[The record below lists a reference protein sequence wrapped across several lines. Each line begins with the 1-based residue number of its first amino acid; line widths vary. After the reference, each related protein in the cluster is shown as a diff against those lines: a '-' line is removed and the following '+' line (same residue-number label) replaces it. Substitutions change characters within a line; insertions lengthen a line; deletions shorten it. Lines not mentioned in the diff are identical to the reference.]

1 MKFVLILAVL
11 LSTAGCAVFE
21 TRPPE
26 EVVAERA
33 MEQANYLMAGDFE
46 AALEYMTPSFQNGPQ
61 AQDYRRDKAA
71 VPSWNAASIKWVKC
85 DEVEAPERC
94 EVRVMV
100 TVVRP
105 PSITV
110 PITIPL
116 DDTWILVEGIWY
128 QFD

>member
-46 AALEYMTPSFQNGPQ
+46 AALEYMTPSFQNGPK
-61 AQDYRRDKAA
+61 AQDYRREKAA
-71 VPSWNAASIKWVKC
+71 APAWDDASVKWVKC
-85 DEVEAPERC
+85 DADDEVTKC
-94 EVRVMV
+94 EVRLLI
-100 TVVRP
+100 TVLRP
-105 PSITV
+105 PAITV
-110 PITIPL
+110 PIQIPL
-116 DDTWILVEGIWY
+116 DDTWILVDGNWY